1 MDLLEPAQPESS
13 ATAVRI
19 CSTPARFQPSQRH
32 RKRYSV
38 PRLRSIAARNLDS
51 RPPSG
56 EAPTARIGPTR
67 ACREAWSCPVDHHQL
82 GTGRDDHAAP
92 VIGTSSPCFSDY
104 LRNMRKRWIAQAA
117 LNAKFKQSAGAT
129 YRLQVARIDVDHAE
143 ARGPCADKSGR
154 ERALCTDEAKAH
166 DVSAR
171 TNARIESKT
180 AEAGK

>member
-1 MDLLEPAQPESS
+1 
-13 ATAVRI
+13 
-19 CSTPARFQPSQRH
+19 
-32 RKRYSV
+32 
-38 PRLRSIAARNLDS
+38 
-51 RPPSG
+51 
-56 EAPTARIGPTR
+56 
-67 ACREAWSCPVDHHQL
+67 
-82 GTGRDDHAAP
+82 
-92 VIGTSSPCFSDY
+92 
-104 LRNMRKRWIAQAA
+104 MRKRWIAQAA

-171 TNARIESKT
+171 KNARIESKT